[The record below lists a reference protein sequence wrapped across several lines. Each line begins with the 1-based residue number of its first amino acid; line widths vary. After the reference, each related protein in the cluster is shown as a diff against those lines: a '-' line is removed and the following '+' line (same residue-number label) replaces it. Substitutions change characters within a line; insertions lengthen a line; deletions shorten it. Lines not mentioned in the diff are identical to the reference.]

1 MVYTPGESFAGYT
14 IERLI
19 GRGGMGEVYLAK
31 HPSLPRKE
39 AVKILPADLSR
50 DPMFRRRFIREAEL
64 ASSIV
69 HPSIVTIYNSGE
81 HDGHL
86 WLAMEYIDGVD
97 AGALLGRRPGGLDP
111 AMVSAIATSVAS
123 ALDAAHAHGLLH
135 RDVKPANILVEE
147 AAGAVP
153 VTAPRVLLADFGIA
167 KSQQDVSNLTSANVF
182 LGTVAYVAPEQ
193 LLGTEIDGRADQY
206 SLAATLFQLLCGR
219 PPFEGNTQTNVVA
232 AHLNSAPPVLSSVRS
247 GTSPAV
253 DAVFERAL
261 RKSPDERYRSCG
273 DLAADLVRAL
283 GQPSAPGAGIAGPG
297 PTEVIPTAP
306 TSAGRGTPVYPY
318 PQAPYGQA
326 SYGQAPYPQAPY
338 VPSGHPGASNPNGPI
353 PPGSIPP
360 GPMSAP
366 FGATGPYGQPIP
378 VPPKK
383 SSKMPL
389 IVVAVVV
396 ALVVVVG
403 AGILVANAL
412 SGSDDDTT
420 AGGATTTSPTG
431 AGTSPATPQS
441 TPFTRPPVTQQAT
454 PVSSP
459 DQLSV
464 GDCVQFGRQRD
475 SSGNVP
481 TERVDCATPALTFY
495 AARFVSAA
503 ADCPNERNASL
514 TFDGS
519 SQKLCLTPNFVPD
532 ECYQIPRTGGSL
544 ADYHEIGCSASPLAN
559 TVVVRVTGRS
569 TSQVTCSSSET
580 RWTFEIPESLGYC
593 LEQIA

>member
-81 HDGHL
+81 YDGHL

-97 AGALLGRRPGGLDP
+97 AGALLGRHPKGLDP
-111 AMVSAIATSVAS
+111 QMVSAIATSVAS

-135 RDVKPANILVEE
+135 RDVKPANILVQG

-153 VTAPRVLLADFGIA
+153 TDAPRVLLADFGIA
-167 KSQQDVSNLTSANVF
+167 KSQQDVTNLTSANVF

-219 PPFEGNTQTNVVA
+219 PPFEGSTQTTVVA
-232 AHLNSAPPVLSSVRS
+232 AHLHSAAPMLSSVRP
-247 GTSPAV
+247 GTSPGV
-253 DAVFERAL
+253 DAVFERGL
-261 RKSPDERYRSCG
+261 RKSPDQRYHSCG
-273 DLAADLVRAL
+273 ELAADLVRAL
-283 GQPSAPGAGIAGPG
+283 AQPATPGPGFAGPGFTGPG
-297 PTEVIPTAP
+297 PTEVIPTSP
-306 TSAGRGTPVYPY
+306 TSAGPGAPVYPY
-318 PQAPYGQA
+318 PQAPYAQG
-326 SYGQAPYPQAPY
+326 
-338 VPSGHPGASNPNGPI
+338 GHPGGAV
-353 PPGSIPP
+353 PP

-366 FGATGPYGQPIP
+366 FATGPYGQPIP
-378 VPPKK
+378 APPKK
-383 SSKMPL
+383 SSKVPL
-389 IVVAVVV
+389 IVIAAVV
-396 ALVVVVG
+396 ALVLVVG
-403 AGILVANAL
+403 AGVLVANAL
-412 SGSDDDTT
+412 SGSDGTDTT
-420 AGGATTTSPTG
+420 AGGTTTTSASG
-431 AGTSPATPQS
+431 AGTTVATPQS

-459 DQLSV
+459 DQLSL

-495 AARFVSAA
+495 AAQFVSAT

-569 TSQVTCSSSET
+569 TSQVTCSPSET
-580 RWTFEIPESLGYC
+580 RWTFEMPESLGYC
-593 LEQIA
+593 LEQVA